1 MDKKKFLAVLPLIG
15 GAAFALLGLSA
26 LWEAL
31 GVILYA
37 RGLMAV
43 LRSLLLV
50 AGRGLVSF
58 CLLTKRRDLL
68 PTVGFGLLALYGPLT
83 AGGLTSLLALA
94 GWALC
99 ALICFSV
106 MTDKLPQF
114 RETAAKLWFVPA
126 ILLGASVV
134 VSLWGLVSVLGGF
147 RLGVL
152 KILLSTFLRL
162 VLEVGGTL
170 AAMLWAV
177 GPDGLPRNQE
187 QPLDR

>member
-1 MDKKKFLAVLPLIG
+1 MDEKKLAAVLPLVG

-26 LWEAL
+26 LWEAH

-37 RGLMAV
+37 RVLMAM

-50 AGRGLVSF
+50 ASMGLVSF
-58 CLLTKRRDLL
+58 CLFTKRRDIL
-68 PTVGFGLLALYGPLT
+68 PPVGFGLLALYSLLT
-83 AGGLTSLLALA
+83 VGGLSSLLALA
-94 GWALC
+94 GWVLC

-106 MTDKLPQF
+106 TTDKLPQF
-114 RETAAKLWFVPA
+114 REMAAKLWFVPA
-126 ILLGASVV
+126 ILLGVSVAV
-134 VSLWGLVSVLGGF
+134 TLWGLVSILGGF

-152 KILLSTFLRL
+152 RTLLSTFLRL

-177 GPDGLPRNQE
+177 SPDGLSRNQKHL
-187 QPLDR
+187 LDR

>member
-1 MDKKKFLAVLPLIG
+1 MDKKKFVAALPLIG
-15 GAAFALLGLSA
+15 CVAFALLGLSA

-37 RGLMAV
+37 RGLMAM

-50 AGRGLVSF
+50 AGMGLVSY
-58 CLLTKRRDLL
+58 CLLTKRRDIL

-83 AGGLTSLLALA
+83 AGGLSSLLALA
-94 GWALC
+94 GWGLC
-99 ALICFSV
+99 ALICLSV

-126 ILLGASVV
+126 ALLGVSVV
-134 VSLWGLVSVLGGF
+134 VSLWGLVSVVGSF
-147 RLGVL
+147 RLTLL
-152 KILLSTFLRL
+152 KILLSTFFRL

-177 GPDGLPRNQE
+177 GPDCLLRNQE
-187 QPLDR
+187 QPPER